1 VATTRDTGERRT
13 RRTYAVPTTVT
24 LAPPAVSGVQVRLRL
39 RTTGE
44 PDTLPRV
51 LNWLRRRGC
60 ALSRVDYAVDD
71 RHGPGRFLV
80 AVVVP
85 PRHQHRL
92 AAGLG
97 GIVGVLDVAEDG

>member
-1 VATTRDTGERRT
+1 
-13 RRTYAVPTTVT
+13 VPTT
-24 LAPPAVSGVQVRLRL
+24 LAPAPPPVSGVQVRLRL
-39 RTTGE
+39 HTTGE

-51 LNWLRRRGC
+51 LNWLRRRNC
-60 ALSRVDYAVDD
+60 TLARVDYAADD
-71 RHGPGRFLV
+71 RHGPGRFVL

-97 GIVGVLDVAEDG
+97 GIVGVVDVVAD

>member
-1 VATTRDTGERRT
+1 
-13 RRTYAVPTTVT
+13 VPTTAT
-24 LAPPAVSGVQVRLRL
+24 LAPPLAAGVQVRLRL
-39 RTTGE
+39 NTTGE

-60 ALSRVDYAVDD
+60 TLARVDYAADD
-71 RHGPGRFLV
+71 RHGPGRFVL

-97 GIVGVLDVAEDG
+97 GIVGVLEVQEA

>member
-1 VATTRDTGERRT
+1 MTRDTRLTAEQEEA
-13 RRTYAVPTTVT
+13 AVPTTLA
-24 LAPPAVSGVQVRLRL
+24 LAPPVSTGVQVRLRL
-39 RTTGE
+39 STTGE

-60 ALSRVDYAVDD
+60 TLTRVDYATDD
-71 RHGPGRFLV
+71 RHGPGRFVLAV
-80 AVVVP
+80 AVP

-97 GIVGVLDVAEDG
+97 GIVGVVDVSQEA